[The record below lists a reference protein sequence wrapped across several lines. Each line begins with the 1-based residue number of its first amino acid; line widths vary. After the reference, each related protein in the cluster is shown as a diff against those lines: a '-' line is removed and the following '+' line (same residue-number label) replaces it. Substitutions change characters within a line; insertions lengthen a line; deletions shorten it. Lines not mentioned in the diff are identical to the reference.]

1 MMPLFVSASASHRLS
16 AAHRWASRYPA
27 DAELIVL
34 AHSREAGDEFIRAL
48 AAASGARFGVTR
60 MTLDQLAARL
70 ASPALARREL
80 APATSLALQAV
91 CARTVHLLVQEGRL
105 EHFAG
110 VAGRPGFPVALARTF
125 EELRLNGIGADAI
138 KALSRGG
145 ADLSRLITRIE
156 TEFRQAGLADRGV
169 RFEAAI
175 EAISSGEANHP
186 VGLPLLLLDLPV
198 NSRLEAELIRALAC
212 QTDDAFS
219 VAPAGD
225 DRTIANLERALAC
238 AADHAPDSESGEPG
252 SLVRLRN
259 NLFGDLPL
267 DSFDLDG
274 TVVLN
279 SFPGE
284 AREAVEIARWIQE
297 EAKSGVAFD
306 RMAVFLRA
314 PGEYRT
320 HIEEA
325 FRRAHIPAYFARGTT
340 RPNPAGR
347 ALLALLAC
355 AAEGLSARRFAEYLS
370 LAQVPDLPASDWVL
384 PAEEVLVETAGMQS
398 DIAAELEASSESSR
412 RQDGTED
419 RQDAMVGTVPAPWR
433 WEQLLVESAVIGGL
447 DRWKERLD
455 GLEAELRLKREALE
469 DEEEETRV
477 ALIDQQLE
485 QLGHLKRFALPLIKA
500 LDALPARAAWG
511 DWLSRLAELASTSLR
526 DPQEVLATLE
536 ELQPMGPVGPVDLYE
551 VQLVLAPRLRELAVA
566 PPRRRYGKVFIGATE
581 AARGCSFD
589 VVFVPGLAERLF
601 PKKIVEDP
609 ILRDEA
615 RQALSSAGALVVQA
629 DRVSFERLALRLAV
643 GAASKR
649 AYLSYPRIDV
659 QQARPRVPSFYSL
672 EILRAAEGKLT
683 GFEELG
689 RRAEPAAAARLG
701 WPAPEL
707 PEKAID
713 EAEYDLAVLAR
724 LRDVDPDA
732 TRGEAHYLLSANT
745 HLARALRFRA
755 RRWLRRWTI
764 ADGLVDPDELAREA
778 LKKHQISE
786 RSFSPTALQ
795 NFAACPYRFFLQA
808 IHRLQPRQ
816 EAVAIEV
823 LDPLTRGALFHEAQF
838 TVLTLL
844 RQNRALPVTPQNLTA
859 ATEAVDGVLDD
870 VAERYREE
878 LAPAIPRVWDDA
890 MNILRADLRE
900 WLRRMAEASDG
911 WIPERFELSFGLA
924 DRDRPNED
932 PASVDDPVPI
942 AGGLHLR
949 GSIDLVERHT
959 SGKLR
964 ATDHKTGKVRAKTN
978 FVVEGGKALQ
988 PIMYALALEKMLEGA
1003 VESGRLYYCTSD
1015 GGYAERVVEVD
1026 DFSRGSA
1033 EIVVQIV
1040 GRALEEGFLPAAP
1053 DKRACD
1059 WCDYRLVCG
1068 PREEI
1073 RIRRKPKD
1081 RLEDLLRL
1089 REMR

>member
-1 MMPLFVSASASHRLS
+1 
-16 AAHRWASRYPA
+16 
-27 DAELIVL
+27 
-34 AHSREAGDEFIRAL
+34 
-48 AAASGARFGVTR
+48 

-70 ASPALARREL
+70 ASHALARRGL
-80 APATSLALQAV
+80 APATTLAIQAV
-91 CARTVHLLVQEGRL
+91 CARTVHLLVREKQL
-105 EHFAG
+105 AHFAG

-125 EELRLNGIGADAI
+125 DELRLNRIGADA
-138 KALSRGG
+138 LRRLTRGG
-145 ADLSRLITRIE
+145 EDLATLIIRIE
-156 TEFRQAGLADRGV
+156 AELGQAGLADRAV
-169 RFEAAI
+169 RYEAAI
-175 EAISSGEANHP
+175 EAISAGEANHP

-198 NSRLEAELIRALAC
+198 TSRVEADLIRALAC

-225 DRTIANLERALAC
+225 DRTIANLERALDCTAES
-238 AADHAPDSESGEPG
+238 AGDSESGQRG
-252 SLVRLRN
+252 SLVRLRTH
-259 NLFGDLPL
+259 LFGEIATE
-267 DSFDLDG
+267 SFDLDG

-297 EAKSGVAFD
+297 EAKAGVAFD

-320 HIEEA
+320 HLEEA
-325 FRRAHIPAYFARGTT
+325 FRRARIPGYFARGTT

-370 LAQVPDLPASDWVL
+370 LAQVPDRATSEWVPPAT
-384 PAEEVLVETAGMQS
+384 ETLLEAAGLQS
-398 DIAAELEASSESSR
+398 DVAAELETSVESS
-412 RQDGTED
+412 QGPDETPDVTDDEPN
-419 RQDAMVGTVPAPWR
+419 AMAGTVPAPWR

-447 DRWKERLD
+447 ERWKERLD
-455 GLEAELRLKREALE
+455 GLEAELHLRREALE

-485 QLGHLKRFALPLIKA
+485 QLGHLKRFALPLIEG
-500 LDALPARAAWG
+500 LGALPERATWG
-511 DWLSRLAELASTSLR
+511 DWLGRLRELASTALR
-526 DPQEVLATLE
+526 DPKDVLATLE

-551 VQLVLAPRLRELAVA
+551 VQLVLAPRLRELGVA
-566 PPRRRYGKVFIGATE
+566 PPRRRYGQVFIGATE

-601 PKKIVEDP
+601 PKKIVEDS

-615 RQALSSAGALVVQA
+615 RRLLADAGSLIVQS
-629 DRVSFERLALRLAV
+629 DRVSAERLALKLAV

-649 AYLSYPRIDV
+649 VYLSYPRIDV

-672 EILRAAEGKLT
+672 EVLRAAEGKLT

-689 RRAEPAAAARLG
+689 KRLESTTAARLG

-707 PEKAID
+707 PERAID

-724 LRDVDPDA
+724 LRDMDPEA
-732 TRGEAHYLLSANT
+732 TRGEAHYLLSANP

-778 LKKHQISE
+778 LKKHQLSE

-844 RQNRALPVTPQNLTA
+844 RQNRALPVTPQNLSA
-859 ATEAVDGVLDD
+859 ATEAVDGVLDE
-870 VAERYREE
+870 VAGRYREE

-890 MNILRADLRE
+890 MNVLRADLRE

-932 PASVDDPVPI
+932 PASVDDPIPI

-964 ATDHKTGKVRAKTN
+964 ATDHKTGKVRAKTD

-988 PIMYALALEKMLEGA
+988 PIMYALALEKMLGGP

-1026 DFSRGSA
+1026 DFSRGTA
-1033 EIVVQIV
+1033 EVVGQII
-1040 GRALEEGFLPAAP
+1040 GRALSEGFLPAAP
-1053 DKRACD
+1053 DRRACD

-1073 RIRRKPKD
+1073 RTGRKPKD